1 MTFSRTLLALLATAA
16 LTTPVAAAEAAG
28 KPAPRACFRPDNI
41 QNFSAPDEKT
51 VYLRVNRREV
61 YRLDLMGPC
70 PDVDWAWEIAL
81 QNRGSSWV
89 CSAMD
94 ATVLVKTPIGP
105 QRCVVERM
113 SKVSPEEVA
122 ALPKRSRP

>member
-1 MTFSRTLLALLATAA
+1 MTFSRALLASLATVT
-16 LTTPVAAAEAAG
+16 LTTPALAADPAG
-28 KPAPRACFRPDNI
+28 KPAPRACFRPDNVE
-41 QNFSAPDEKT
+41 NFSAPDEKT
-51 VYLRVNRREV
+51 VYLRVNRKEV
-61 YRLDLMGPC
+61 YRLDLMGHC

-81 QNRGSSWV
+81 QNRGSSWI
-89 CSAMD
+89 CSPLD

-105 QRCVVERM
+105 QRCAVEKM

>member
-1 MTFSRTLLALLATAA
+1 MTFSRTLLTLLATAA
-16 LTTPVAAAEAAG
+16 LAGPVAAAEAAG
-28 KPAPRACFRPDNI
+28 KTAPRACFRPDNVE
-41 QNFSAPDEKT
+41 NFSAPDEKT
-51 VYLRVNRREV
+51 VYLRVNRKEV

-105 QRCVVERM
+105 QRCVVDRM
-113 SKVSPEEVA
+113 TKVSPEEVA